1 MSAIVVDNI
10 NRTLK
15 ISGHVFTSLYAGDA
29 ITVTFPNDNTA
40 YTVGINDTVLAKKL
54 ASADVCEFTV
64 NVVKYTQDDSWLN
77 TEAEREYPQF
87 LQGSLQTNFNRD
99 GVDGVEVLDL
109 TNITVKK
116 KPDVTYNTTDGEETM
131 AYTLQARKGKRLI

>member
-1 MSAIVVDNI
+1 MSAIVIDNI

-15 ISGHVFTSLYAGDA
+15 IGGYVFTSLYAGDS

-40 YTVGINDTVLAKKL
+40 YTIGVNDTVLAKKM
-54 ASADVCEFTV
+54 ANADVCEFTI
-64 NVVKYTQDDSWLN
+64 NVVKYSRDDSFLN

-87 LQGSLQTNFNRD
+87 LQGSLQTNFTRD

-109 TNITVKK
+109 TNITIKK
-116 KPDVTYNTTDGEETM
+116 KPDVTYNTVDGEETM
-131 AYTLQARKGKRLI
+131 AYGLHARKGKRII

>member
-1 MSAIVVDNI
+1 MSAIVIDNI

-15 ISGHVFTSLYAGDA
+15 IGGYVFTSLYAGDA

-40 YTVGINDTVLAKKL
+40 YTVGVNDTVLAKKM
-54 ASADVCEFTV
+54 ANADVCEFTI
-64 NVVKYTQDDSWLN
+64 NVVKYSRDDSFLN

-87 LQGSLQTNFNRD
+87 LQGSLQTNFTRD

-109 TNITVKK
+109 TNITIKK
-116 KPDVTYNTTDGEETM
+116 KPDVTYNTVDGEETM
-131 AYTLQARKGKRLI
+131 AYGLQARKGKRII